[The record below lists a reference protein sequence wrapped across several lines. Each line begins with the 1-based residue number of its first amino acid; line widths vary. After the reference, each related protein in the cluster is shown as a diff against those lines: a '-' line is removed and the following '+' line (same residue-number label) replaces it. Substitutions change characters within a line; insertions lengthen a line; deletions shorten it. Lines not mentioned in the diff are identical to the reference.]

1 MSKTLHTKFGNCSLN
16 NVGHYRVTSRNEGN
30 HGKLLHRLIWEDF
43 YGCEVPKGFVIHHKN
58 GDKLD
63 NCILNLQLMRDK
75 EHRSFHNTGKDN
87 SNENNPMWNK
97 NHKLTTKLKISSRHT
112 KTGIYRVNLRMSPRS
127 KKGYRWYYEFRDE
140 NTKQTISATDLMSLK
155 KRVLNNEWDW
165 IVVNEDKLKSIC
177 NKVNENFNEVM
188 A

>member
-1 MSKTLHTKFGNCSLN
+1 
-16 NVGHYRVTSRNEGN
+16 
-30 HGKLLHRLIWEDF
+30 
-43 YGCEVPKGFVIHHKN
+43 
-58 GDKLD
+58 
-63 NCILNLQLMRDK
+63 
-75 EHRSFHNTGKDN
+75 
-87 SNENNPMWNK
+87 
-97 NHKLTTKLKISSRHT
+97 
-112 KTGIYRVNLRMSPRS
+112 MSPRS